1 MPGITR
7 RSALRSA
14 IAVALA
20 PTLGSV
26 TLPRLAATASAAVAW
41 TAKWIWAP
49 SSSANQ
55 WVAFRRSF
63 TLASAPSKA
72 VTRIAADSK
81 YWLWVN
87 GTLVV
92 FEGGLKR
99 GPNRTDT
106 YYDEIDLSPYLKSGD
121 NTLALLVWYFGKQGF
136 SHHSSGKGGLLLQS
150 DIEAGSTTT
159 RLVSD
164 TGWKHTV
171 HPGYSNDTSGTQ
183 VNFRLPESN
192 VHYDARAAAVMT
204 GWRSPGFDDSRWT
217 APADF
222 GAAGSA
228 PWNGLVERPIPQFR
242 HSGLRSYTNAAS
254 LPGTGQGS
262 TAISATLPS
271 NLQVTPFLKVDAPA
285 GAVIGVRTDHY
296 DDGAG
301 LTGIEPGTQYNMRA
315 TYVCSGGVQEFESLA
330 WMSGTAVRYTIPA
343 GVTILELKYRESGYD
358 TDFAG
363 SFSSSDAFLDTLWTK
378 AARTMYV
385 NMRDN
390 YMDCPT
396 RERAQWWGDVVNQLK
411 EGFYTFDTRS
421 HALGAKAIAQL
432 AAWQKPGG
440 ALYSPVPTT
449 IWTAELP
456 VQMLASVWS
465 FWTYYLY
472 TGNADAVTVA
482 YPAVK
487 KYLNLWTL
495 DGDGLVDHR
504 AGDWDWEDWGS
515 NIDARVLD
523 NCWYYLALDTAA
535 KLAGLS
541 GNAGDVAGWTSR
553 RDSIRAN
560 FDRVLWN
567 SSRGEYRSPGYT
579 HDTDDRANGLAV
591 VAGLAPAS
599 RYRAVTEV
607 LRTHLNASP
616 YMEFYVLEALYL
628 MGAAT
633 VAEERM
639 RNRFA
644 AQVADPDCHTLW
656 ELWDKAA
663 GTDNHAWNGGPLYA
677 LSAYAAGV
685 RPTEPGWET
694 YEVIPQ
700 TGTLT
705 KISTVTSTVEGDIR
719 FGITRDGTR
728 VTVTLTSPG
737 GTTARVGV
745 PTYGGASPVVE
756 AGGTT
761 VFTAGS
767 ATGNV
772 DGLRYDGKDS
782 AYVYFLLQPGTWTLT
797 ATGVGRL
804 DDLALGRP
812 VTSNNSLENGEWG
825 RNRLTDGRLTGVSG
839 ARGYTSAEFT
849 SPEVSANPVW
859 VEIDLGADTD
869 LDAVR
874 LFPRTDTPAA
884 GGGTAGFPVD
894 FTVQTRPDGSSA
906 YTTVR
911 TVTGQSDPDGRV
923 QTYGFRTVTAR
934 HVRLQATRLGAP
946 ATDETTKY
954 RLQLAE
960 LTVPTAA
967 TTVTANCALEN
978 GDWGRTR
985 VLDGA
990 PTSVAGA
997 KGFTSIDFPAADVG
1011 ANPVWV
1017 EVDLG
1022 ADRPIG
1028 TVTLHP
1034 RTDAGAAGG
1043 GTAGFPVD
1051 FTFQTRADGATTYTT
1066 ARTVTGEPNPN
1077 GAAQSYTLGSA
1088 NGRHLRLRVT
1098 RLGRPASDETTK
1110 YRLQLAEIRIGR

>member
-1 MPGITR
+1 MQQISR

-26 TLPRLAATASAAVAW
+26 LVPGLAHTTSAAVSW
-41 TAKWIWAP
+41 NAKWIWAAT
-49 SSSANQ
+49 STTNQ
-55 WVAFRRSF
+55 WVAFRKSF
-63 TLASAPSKA
+63 TLGSAPSKA
-72 VTRIAADSK
+72 VTQIAVDSK

-106 YYDEIDLSPYLKSGD
+106 YYDEIDLAPYLTSGR
-121 NTLALLVWYFGKQGF
+121 NTVALLVWHFGKQGF
-136 SHHSSGKGGLLLQS
+136 SHNSSGRGGLLFQS
-150 DIEAGSTTT
+150 DVTTGSTTT
-159 RLVSD
+159 RIVSD

-171 HPGYSNDTSGTQ
+171 HPGYSNNTSGTQ
-183 VNFRLPESN
+183 ANFRLPESN
-192 VHYDARAAAVMT
+192 IYYDARNATVMA
-204 GWRSPGFDDSRWT
+204 GWRSPGFDDSAWS
-217 APADF
+217 APNDY
-222 GAAGSA
+222 GAAGTT
-228 PWNGLVERPIPQFR
+228 PWNNLVERPVPPFR
-242 HSGLRSYTNAAS
+242 YSGLKSYTNASS
-254 LPGTGQGS
+254 LPSTGQGS
-262 TAISATLPS
+262 TAIAATLPS
-271 NLQVTPFLKVDAPA
+271 NLQVTPFLKVDGPA
-285 GAVIGVRTDHY
+285 GAVIGIQTDHH
-296 DDGAG
+296 DDGAN
-301 LTGIEPGTQYNMRA
+301 LTGIEPGTGYNVRS
-315 TYVCSGGVQEFESLA
+315 TYICSGGVQEFESLG
-330 WMSGTAVRYTIPA
+330 WMSGTAVRYTIPT

-363 SFSSSDAFLDTLWTK
+363 SFSSSDAFMDTLWTK

-421 HALGAKAIAQL
+421 HALGAKAISQL
-432 AAWQKPGG
+432 AAWQKSGG
-440 ALYSPVPTT
+440 ALYSPVPSV
-449 IWTAELP
+449 IWTSELP

-472 TGNADAVTVA
+472 TGSASAVTGA

-487 KYLNLWTL
+487 TYLNLWGL
-495 DGDGLVDHR
+495 DSDGLVNHR

-535 KLAGLS
+535 KLADLS
-541 GNAGDVAGWTSR
+541 GNSGDAAGWKAR
-553 RDSIRAN
+553 RDSIKAN
-560 FDRVLWN
+560 FDRVLWDP
-567 SSRGEYRSPGYT
+567 SRNEYRSPGYT
-579 HDTDDRANGLAV
+579 RDTDDRANALAV

-644 AQVADPDCHTLW
+644 AQVADPACYTLW

-685 RPTEPGWET
+685 RPTKPGWET

-705 KISTVTSTVEGDIR
+705 KISTVTPTVKGDIR
-719 FGITRDGTR
+719 FGVVRDGTQ
-728 VTVTLTSPG
+728 VTLTLTSPS

-745 PTYGGASPVVE
+745 PTYGGSE
-756 AGGTT
+756 AVIKAGTT
-761 VFTAGS
+761 TVYSGGAPTGS
-767 ATGNV
+767 V
-772 DGLRYDGKDS
+772 SGLSYASKDAS
-782 AYVYFLLQPGTWTLT
+782 YVYFTLQPGSWTFT
-797 ATGVGRL
+797 VTGAGRL
-804 DDLALGRP
+804 DTLALGRA
-812 VTSNNSLENGEWG
+812 VSSNNSLENSNWG
-825 RNRLTDGRLTGVSG
+825 RNRLTDGVLTSVTG
-839 ARGYTSAEFT
+839 AKGYTSNDFSSAD
-849 SPEVSANPVW
+849 VSANPVW

-874 LFPRTDTPAA
+874 LFPRTDTLAA

-894 FTVQTRPDGSSA
+894 FTLQARADGATSYA
-906 YTTVR
+906 TVR
-911 TVTGQSDPDGRV
+911 TVTSQPNPGGVV
-923 QTYGFRTVTAR
+923 QTYGFKTTTAR
-934 HVRLQATRLGAP
+934 YVRLQATRLGTP
-946 ATDETTKY
+946 ASDEPTKY

-967 TTVTANCALEN
+967 TTVTSNSTLEN
-978 GDWGRTR
+978 SDWGKTR
-985 VLDGA
+985 VLDGTT
-990 PTSVAGA
+990 TSVTGA
-997 KGFTSIDFPAADVG
+997 KGFTSIDFPSADVS
-1011 ANPVWV
+1011 ATPVWI
-1017 EVDLG
+1017 EIDLG
-1022 ADRPIG
+1022 ADRAIG
-1028 TVTLHP
+1028 SVTLHP
-1034 RTDAGAAGG
+1034 RTDLGASGG

-1051 FTFQTRADGATTYTT
+1051 FTLQTRADGATAYTT
-1066 ARTVTGEPNPN
+1066 VRAITAEPNPN
-1077 GAAQSYTLGSA
+1077 GAAQTYPLTSA
-1088 NGRHLRLRVT
+1088 TGRYLRLRAT
-1098 RLGRPASDETTK
+1098 KLGKPASDETTK
-1110 YRLQLAEIRIGR
+1110 YRLQLAEMRVV

>member
-1 MPGITR
+1 MQHMSR
-7 RSALRSA
+7 RSLVGSA

-20 PTLGSV
+20 PTLGS
-26 TLPRLAATASAAVAW
+26 TILPRLASTASAAVSW
-41 TAKWIWAP
+41 TAKWIWSP
-49 SSSANQ
+49 SSTANQ
-55 WVAFRRSF
+55 WVAFRRAF
-63 TLASAPSKA
+63 TLDAAPSKA

-81 YWLWVN
+81 YWLWIN

-106 YYDEIDLSPYLKSGD
+106 YYDEIDLAPYLKSGS
-121 NTLALLVWYFGKQGF
+121 NTVALLVWYFGKQGF
-136 SHHSSGKGGLLLQS
+136 SHNSSGKGGLLLQS
-150 DIEAGSTTT
+150 DIETGSTTT

-164 TGWKHTV
+164 TSWKHTV
-171 HPGYSNDTSGTQ
+171 HPGYSNNTSGTQ

-192 VHYDARAAAVMT
+192 VYYDARGAAVMS
-204 GWRSPGFDDSRWT
+204 GWRSPGFDDSAWT
-217 APADF
+217 APTDF

-228 PWNGLVERPIPQFR
+228 PWNALVERPIPQFR
-242 HSGLRSYTNAAS
+242 HSDLKAYANAAS

-285 GAVIGVRTDHY
+285 GAVIGIQTDHY
-296 DDGAG
+296 DDGVG
-301 LTGIEPGTQYNMRA
+301 LVGIEPGTQYNMRA
-315 TYVCSGGVQEFESLA
+315 TYVCAGGVQEFESLA

-363 SFSSSDAFLDTLWTK
+363 SFSSSDPFLDTLWTK

-411 EGFYTFDTRS
+411 EGFYTFDPRS
-421 HALGAKAIAQL
+421 HALGKKAIAQL
-432 AAWQKPGG
+432 AAWQKSSG
-440 ALYSPVPTT
+440 ALYSPVPSA

-456 VQMLASVWS
+456 TQMLASVWS

-472 TGNADAVTVA
+472 TGDAAAVTVA

-487 KYLNLWTL
+487 KYLDLWSL
-495 DGDGLVDHR
+495 DSDGLVNHR

-535 KLAGLS
+535 KLADLS
-541 GNAGDVAGWTSR
+541 GNSGDVAGWKSR
-553 RDSIRAN
+553 RDSIKAN

-567 SSRGEYRSPGYT
+567 SSRGEYRSPDYT
-579 HDTDDRANGLAV
+579 RDTDDRAHGLAV

-599 RYRAVTEV
+599 RYRAITEV

-644 AQVADPDCHTLW
+644 AQVADPACHTLW
-656 ELWDKAA
+656 EVWVKSE

-685 RPTEPGWET
+685 RPTKPGWET
-694 YEVIPQ
+694 YEVVPQ
-700 TGTLT
+700 TGSLSR
-705 KISTVTSTVEGDIR
+705 INTVTSTVEGDIR
-719 FGITRDGTR
+719 FGITRDGTK
-728 VTVTLTSPG
+728 VTLTLTSPG

-745 PTYGGASPVVE
+745 PTYGGASPVVK
-756 AGGTT
+756 ANDTT
-761 VFTAGS
+761 VFTGGSSTGSVAGLS
-767 ATGNV
+767 
-772 DGLRYDGKDS
+772 YDGKDS
-782 AYVYFLLQPGTWTLT
+782 GYVYFVVQPGTWTFT

-804 DDLALGRP
+804 DNLALGRP
-812 VTSNNSLENGEWG
+812 VTSNNSLENGNWG
-825 RNRLTDGRLTGVSG
+825 RDRLTDGTLTSVNG
-839 ARGYTSAEFT
+839 AKGYTSNDFA
-849 SPEVSANPVW
+849 SADVGAAPVW

-894 FTVQTRPDGSSA
+894 FTIQTRLDGSSV

-911 TVTGQSDPDGRV
+911 TVTGQANPGGRV
-923 QTYGFRTVTAR
+923 QTYGFRTTTAR
-934 HVRLQATRLGAP
+934 HVRLQVTRLGAP
-946 ATDETTKY
+946 ASDETAKY

-960 LTVPTAA
+960 VTVPTAA
-967 TTVTANCALEN
+967 TTVTGNYTLEN
-978 GDWGRTR
+978 GDWGKTR
-985 VLDGA
+985 VLDGTT
-990 PTSVAGA
+990 TSVAGA
-997 KGFTSIDFPAADVG
+997 KGFTSIDFPSADVSG
-1011 ANPVWV
+1011 TPVWI

-1028 TVTLHP
+1028 SVTLHP
-1034 RTDAGAAGG
+1034 RTDTGGSGG

-1051 FTFQTRADGATTYTT
+1051 FTFQTRTDGGTTYTT
-1066 ARTVTGEPNPN
+1066 ARTLTGEPNPN
-1077 GAAQSYTLGSA
+1077 GAAQTYTLTSA
-1088 NGRHLRLRVT
+1088 NGRYLRLRAT
-1098 RLGRPASDETTK
+1098 RLGRAASDETGK
-1110 YRLQLAEIRIGR
+1110 FRLQLAEIRVN

>member
-1 MPGITR
+1 MQCIPR
-7 RSALRSA
+7 RSVLRSA

-20 PTLGSV
+20 PTLGSAL
-26 TLPRLAATASAAVAW
+26 LPGLAPGASAAVSW

-49 SSSANQ
+49 SSTTNQ

-63 TLASAPSKA
+63 TLGAAPSKA
-72 VTRIAADSK
+72 VTQIAADSK

-106 YYDEIDLSPYLKSGD
+106 YYDEIDLAPYLKSGS
-121 NTLALLVWYFGKQGF
+121 NTVALLVWYFGKQGF
-136 SHHSSGKGGLLLQS
+136 SHNSSGRGGLLFQS
-150 DIEAGSTTT
+150 DIQAGSTTT

-164 TGWKHTV
+164 TSWKHTV
-171 HPGYSNDTSGTQ
+171 HPGYSNNTSGTQ

-192 VHYDARAAAVMT
+192 IFYDARAAAVVS
-204 GWRSPGFDDSRWT
+204 GWRSPGFDDSGWT
-217 APADF
+217 APTEY
-222 GAAGSA
+222 GAAGAA
-228 PWNGLVERPIPQFR
+228 PWNTLVERPIPLFR
-242 HSGLRSYTNAAS
+242 YSGLKSYTNAAS
-254 LPGTGQGS
+254 LPSTGQGS

-271 NLQVTPFLKVDAPA
+271 NIQVTPFLKVDAPA
-285 GAVIGVRTDHY
+285 GAVIGIQTDHY

-301 LTGIEPGTQYNMRA
+301 LVGIEPGTQYNMRA
-315 TYVCSGGVQEFESLA
+315 TYVCAGGVQEFEPLA

-363 SFSSSDAFLDTLWTK
+363 SFRSSDPFLDTLWGK

-421 HALGAKAIAQL
+421 HALGEKAIAQL
-432 AAWQKPGG
+432 AAWQKDSG

-487 KYLNLWTL
+487 RYLNLWSL
-495 DGDGLVDHR
+495 DGDGLVNHR

-515 NIDARVLD
+515 DIDARVLD

-535 KLAGLS
+535 KLADLS
-541 GNAGDVAGWTSR
+541 GNSGDVAGWQSR
-553 RDSIRAN
+553 RDSIKAN

-567 SSRGEYRSPGYT
+567 TSRNEYRSPGYT
-579 HDTDDRANGLAV
+579 RDSDDRANALAV

-599 RYRAVTEV
+599 RHRAITEV
-607 LRTHLNASP
+607 LRNHLNASP

-644 AQVADPDCHTLW
+644 AQVTDPDCYTLW
-656 ELWDKAA
+656 ELWTKAD

-685 RPTEPGWET
+685 RPTEPGWT
-694 YEVIPQ
+694 AYEVVPQ

-705 KISTVTSTVEGDIR
+705 RIDTVTPTARGDIR
-719 FGITRDGTR
+719 FGITRDGDQATL
-728 VTVTLTSPG
+728 TLTSPS

-745 PTYGGASPVVE
+745 PTYRGSSPVIK
-756 AGGTT
+756 ANGTT
-761 VFTAGS
+761 VYSGGA
-767 ATGNV
+767 ATGSV
-772 DGLRYDGKDS
+772 SGLTYASKDS
-782 AYVYFLLQPGTWTLT
+782 SYVYFTVRPGSWTFT
-797 ATGVGRL
+797 VSGAGRL
-804 DDLALGRP
+804 DNLALGRP
-812 VTSNNSLENGEWG
+812 VSGDNSLENADWG
-825 RNRLTDGRLTGVSG
+825 RNRLTDGKLTSVAG
-839 ARGYTSAEFT
+839 AKGYTSNEF
-849 SPEVSANPVW
+849 SSADVSATPVW

-874 LFPRTDTPAA
+874 LFPRTDTAAA

-894 FTVQTRPDGSSA
+894 FSVQVRADGGTS

-911 TVTGQSDPDGRV
+911 TVTGQPDPDGRV
-923 QTYGFRTVTAR
+923 QTYGFRTTTAR
-934 HVRLQATRLGAP
+934 YVRLRVTRLGSPASDEAAKYRLQLAEITVPTASTTVTSNCTLENGDWGKTRVLDGNLTSVAGARGFTSIDFPAADVRDTPVWIEVDLGADRAIGSVTLQPRTDTGGAGGGTAGLPVDFTLQTRADGGTSYTTVRTVTGQPNPGGTAQTYALTSATGRYLRLKATRLGAP
-946 ATDETTKY
+946 ATDET
-954 RLQLAE
+954 A
-960 LTVPTAA
+960 
-967 TTVTANCALEN
+967 
-978 GDWGRTR
+978 
-985 VLDGA
+985 
-990 PTSVAGA
+990 
-997 KGFTSIDFPAADVG
+997 
-1011 ANPVWV
+1011 
-1017 EVDLG
+1017 
-1022 ADRPIG
+1022 
-1028 TVTLHP
+1028 
-1034 RTDAGAAGG
+1034 
-1043 GTAGFPVD
+1043 
-1051 FTFQTRADGATTYTT
+1051 
-1066 ARTVTGEPNPN
+1066 
-1077 GAAQSYTLGSA
+1077 
-1088 NGRHLRLRVT
+1088 
-1098 RLGRPASDETTK
+1098 K
-1110 YRLQLAEIRIGR
+1110 YRLQLAEIRVA

>member
-1 MPGITR
+1 MQRIPR
-7 RSALRSA
+7 RPVLRSA

-26 TLPRLAATASAAVAW
+26 LMPRLAPSASAAVSW
-41 TAKWIWAP
+41 TARWIWAP
-49 SSSANQ
+49 SSSTNQ
-55 WVAFRRSF
+55 WVAFRRTF
-63 TLASAPSKA
+63 TLDSAPSKA
-72 VTRIAADSK
+72 VTQIAADSK
-81 YWLWVN
+81 YWLWIN
-87 GTLVV
+87 GTMVI

-106 YYDEIDLSPYLKSGD
+106 YYDEIDLAPYLKSGS
-121 NTLALLVWYFGKQGF
+121 NTVALLVWYFGKQGF
-136 SHHSSGKGGLLLQS
+136 SHNSSGKGGLLFQS
-150 DIEAGSTTT
+150 DIQTGSTTT

-164 TGWKHTV
+164 TRWKHTV
-171 HPGYSNDTSGTQ
+171 HPGYSNNTSGTQ

-192 VHYDARAAAVMT
+192 IFYDARAAAVVS
-204 GWRSPGFDDSRWT
+204 GWRSPGFNDSGWT
-217 APADF
+217 APTDY
-222 GAAGSA
+222 GAAGAA
-228 PWNGLVERPIPQFR
+228 PWNALVERPIPLFR
-242 HSGLRSYTNAAS
+242 YSGLKSYTNAAS
-254 LPGTGQGS
+254 LPSTGQGA

-271 NLQVTPFLKVDAPA
+271 NIQVTPFLKVDAPA
-285 GAVIGVRTDHY
+285 GAVIGIQTDHY

-301 LTGIEPGTQYNMRA
+301 LVGIEPGTQYNMRA
-315 TYVCSGGVQEFESLA
+315 TYVCAGGVQEFEPLA

-421 HALGAKAIAQL
+421 HALGKKAIAQL
-432 AAWQKPGG
+432 AAWQKDSG

-472 TGNADAVTVA
+472 TGNAEAVTGA

-487 KYLNLWTL
+487 RYLNLWSL
-495 DGDGLVDHR
+495 DADGLVNHR
-504 AGDWDWEDWGS
+504 RGDWDWEDWGS

-535 KLAGLS
+535 KLADLS
-541 GNAGDVAGWTSR
+541 GNSADVAGWETR
-553 RDSIRAN
+553 RDSIRSN

-567 SSRGEYRSPGYT
+567 ASRNEYRSPGYNG
-579 HDTDDRANGLAV
+579 DTDDRGNGLAV
-591 VAGLAPAS
+591 VAGLAPAA
-599 RYRAVTEV
+599 RHRAITEV

-628 MGAAT
+628 MGAAG

-644 AQVADPDCHTLW
+644 AQVADPACHTLW
-656 ELWDKAA
+656 EVWEKAA

-685 RPTEPGWET
+685 RPTEPGWT
-694 YEVIPQ
+694 SYEIVPQ

-705 KISTVTSTVEGDIR
+705 KINTVVPTVKGNIQ
-719 FGITRDGTR
+719 FGIVRDGDK
-728 VTVTLTSPG
+728 VTLTLTSPSG
-737 GTTARVGV
+737 ASARVGV
-745 PTYGGASPVVE
+745 PTYGAAQPVIK
-756 AGGTT
+756 ANGTT
-761 VFTAGS
+761 VY
-767 ATGNV
+767 TGGAPTGGV
-772 DGLRYDGKDS
+772 SGLTYADKDAS
-782 AYVYFLLQPGTWTLT
+782 SVYFTVQPGTWTLG
-797 ATGVGRL
+797 ATGTGRL
-804 DDLALGRP
+804 DNRALGRP
-812 VTSNNSLENGEWG
+812 VTSNNSLENSDWG
-825 RNRLTDGRLTGVSG
+825 RNRLTDGRLSSVAG
-839 ARGYTSAEFT
+839 AKGYTSNEF
-849 SPEVSANPVW
+849 SSAEVSANPVW
-859 VEIDLGADTD
+859 VEVDLGADTD
-869 LDAVR
+869 LDAIR

-894 FTVQTRPDGSSA
+894 FTLQTRADGA
-906 YTTVR
+906 GTYTTVR
-911 TVTGQSDPDGRV
+911 TVTSQPNPGGMV
-923 QTYGFRTVTAR
+923 QTYGFRTTTAR
-934 HVRLQATRLGAP
+934 YIRLQATRLGSP
-946 ATDETTKY
+946 ASDEATKY

-967 TTVTANCALEN
+967 TTVTGNYTLEN
-978 GDWGRTR
+978 ADWGKTR
-985 VLDGA
+985 LLDGTT
-990 PTSVAGA
+990 TSVTGA
-997 KGFTSIDFPAADVG
+997 KGFTSIDFSSADVS
-1011 ANPVWV
+1011 ATPVWI
-1017 EVDLG
+1017 EIDLG
-1022 ADRPIG
+1022 ADRTIG
-1028 TVTLHP
+1028 SVTLFP
-1034 RTDAGAAGG
+1034 RTDTAAAGG

-1051 FTFQTRADGATTYTT
+1051 FTIQTRTESGSNYTT
-1066 ARTVTGEPNPN
+1066 ARTVTGQSNPD
-1077 GAAQSYTLGSA
+1077 GAAQTYTLTLVT
-1088 NGRHLRLRVT
+1088 GRYLRLQAT
-1098 RLGRPASDETTK
+1098 RLGAPASDEATK
-1110 YRLQLAEIRIGR
+1110 YRLQLAEIRVV

>member
-1 MPGITR
+1 MPPVTR
-7 RSALRSA
+7 RSILSSA

-20 PTLGSV
+20 PTLGSLA
-26 TLPRLAATASAAVAW
+26 LPGLASTASAAVSW

-72 VTRIAADSK
+72 VTQIAADSK

-106 YYDEIDLSPYLKSGD
+106 YYDEIDMAPYLTSGS
-121 NTLALLVWYFGKQGF
+121 NTVALLVWYFGKQGF
-136 SHHSSGKGGLLLQS
+136 SHNSSGKGGLLFQS
-150 DIEAGSTTT
+150 DMEVGSTTT

-164 TGWKHTV
+164 TSWKHTV
-171 HPGYSNDTSGTQ
+171 HPGYSNNTSGTQ

-192 VHYDARAAAVMT
+192 VHYDARAAAVVS
-204 GWRSPGFDDSRWT
+204 GWRSPGFDDSGWS
-217 APADF
+217 APTDF
-222 GAAGSA
+222 GAVGSA
-228 PWNGLVERPIPQFR
+228 PWNALVERPIPQFR
-242 HSGLRSYTNAAS
+242 YSGLKSYTNASS
-254 LPGTGQGS
+254 LPSTGQGS
-262 TAISATLPS
+262 TAISAKLPS

-285 GAVIGVRTDHY
+285 GAVIGVQTDHY
-296 DDGAG
+296 DDGAN
-301 LTGIEPGTQYNMRA
+301 LTGIEPGTGFNMRA
-315 TYVCSGGVQEFESLA
+315 TYVCAGGVQEFESLA

-343 GVTILELKYRESGYD
+343 TVTILELKYRESGYD

-411 EGFYTFDTRS
+411 EGFYTFDTKS
-421 HALGAKAIAQL
+421 HALGEKAIAQL
-432 AAWQKPGG
+432 AAWQKSSG
-440 ALYSPVPTT
+440 ALYSPVPST

-456 VQMLASVWS
+456 TQMLASVWS

-487 KYLNLWTL
+487 KYLNLWSL
-495 DGDGLVDHR
+495 DSDGLVNHR

-535 KLAGLS
+535 KLADLS
-541 GNAGDVAGWTSR
+541 GNSGDVAGWKAQ
-553 RDSIRAN
+553 RDSVKAN

-567 SSRGEYRSPGYT
+567 SSKNEYRSPGYNG
-579 HDTDDRANGLAV
+579 DTDDRGNALAV

-599 RYRAVTEV
+599 RHRAVTEV

-644 AQVADPDCHTLW
+644 AQVADPACHTLW
-656 ELWDKAA
+656 EVWDKNA

-685 RPTEPGWET
+685 RPTKAGWET

-705 KISTVTSTVEGDIR
+705 KINTVTPTIEGDIR
-719 FGITRDGTR
+719 FGIVRDGTK
-728 VTVTLTSPG
+728 VTLTLTSPS

-745 PTYGGASPVVE
+745 PTYGGSQPVIK
-756 AGGTT
+756 ANDTT
-761 VFTAGS
+761 VFTGGS
-767 ATGNV
+767 STGGV
-772 DGLRYDGKDS
+772 SGLSYDGKDS
-782 AYVYFLLQPGTWTLT
+782 SYVYFKVQPGTWTFT
-797 ATGVGRL
+797 ATGTGRL
-804 DDLALGRP
+804 DNLALGRT
-812 VTSNNSLENGEWG
+812 VTSNNSLENSNWG
-825 RNRLTDGRLTGVSG
+825 RNRLTDGILTSVSG
-839 ARGYTSAEFT
+839 ARGYTSNEF
-849 SPEVSANPVW
+849 SSADVGANPVW

-894 FTVQTRPDGSSA
+894 FTIQTRPDGSST

-911 TVTGQSDPDGRV
+911 TLTGQSNPTGLV
-923 QTYGFRTVTAR
+923 QTYGFRTTTAR
-934 HVRLQATRLGAP
+934 YVRLQATKLGTP
-946 ATDETTKY
+946 ASDESTKY

-960 LTVPTAA
+960 LAVPTAA
-967 TTVTANCALEN
+967 TTVTGNYTLEN
-978 GDWGRTR
+978 GDWGKTR
-985 VLDGA
+985 VLDGTT
-990 PTSVAGA
+990 TSVTGA
-997 KGFTSIDFPAADVG
+997 KGFTSIDFPSADVSDT
-1011 ANPVWV
+1011 PVWI

-1022 ADRPIG
+1022 ADRAIG
-1028 TVTLHP
+1028 SVTLHP
-1034 RTDAGAAGG
+1034 RTDTGGAGG
-1043 GTAGFPVD
+1043 GSAGFPAD
-1051 FTFQTRADGATTYTT
+1051 FTIQTRTDGSSTYTT
-1066 ARTVTGEPNPN
+1066 ARTVTGEPNPS
-1077 GAAQSYTLGSA
+1077 GAAQTYTLTSTT
-1088 NGRHLRLRVT
+1088 GRYLRLT
-1098 RLGRPASDETTK
+1098 ATKLGRPASDESTK
-1110 YRLQLAEIRIGR
+1110 YRLQLAEIRIG

>member
-1 MPGITR
+1 
-7 RSALRSA
+7 
-14 IAVALA
+14 
-20 PTLGSV
+20 
-26 TLPRLAATASAAVAW
+26 
-41 TAKWIWAP
+41 
-49 SSSANQ
+49 
-55 WVAFRRSF
+55 
-63 TLASAPSKA
+63 
-72 VTRIAADSK
+72 
-81 YWLWVN
+81 VN

-106 YYDEIDLSPYLKSGD
+106 YYDEIDLAPYLTSGS
-121 NTLALLVWYFGKQGF
+121 NTVALLVWYFGKQGF
-136 SHHSSGKGGLLLQS
+136 SHNSSGKGGLLFQS
-150 DIEAGSTTT
+150 DIEVGSTTT

-164 TGWKHTV
+164 TSWKHTV
-171 HPGYSNDTSGTQ
+171 HPGYSNNTSGTQ

-192 VHYDARAAAVMT
+192 VYYDARNATAMA
-204 GWRSPGFDDSRWT
+204 GWQSSGFNDSSWS
-217 APADF
+217 APTDF
-222 GAAGSA
+222 GAVGAA
-228 PWNGLVERPIPQFR
+228 PWNALIERPIPQFR
-242 HSGLRSYTNAAS
+242 YSGLKSYANAAS
-254 LPGTGQGS
+254 LPSTGQGS
-262 TAISATLPS
+262 TAIWATLPS

-285 GAVIGVRTDHY
+285 GAVIGVQTDHY

-301 LTGIEPGTQYNMRA
+301 LVGIEPGTQYNMRA
-315 TYVCSGGVQEFESLA
+315 TYTCGGGVQEFEALG

-343 GVTILELKYRESGYD
+343 NVTILELKYRESGYD

-411 EGFYTFDTRS
+411 EGFYTFDTKS
-421 HALGAKAIAQL
+421 HALGEKAIAQL
-432 AAWQKPGG
+432 AAWQKPSG
-440 ALYSPVPTT
+440 ALYSPVPST

-472 TGNADAVTVA
+472 TGNAGAVTVA

-487 KYLNLWTL
+487 KYLDLWSL
-495 DGDGLVDHR
+495 DSDGLVNHR
-504 AGDWDWEDWGS
+504 AGDWDWEDWGT

-535 KLAGLS
+535 KLADLS
-541 GNAGDVAGWTSR
+541 GNSGDVAGWKSR
-553 RDSIRAN
+553 RDGIKAN

-579 HDTDDRANGLAV
+579 RDTDDRANGLAV

-599 RYRAVTEV
+599 RHRAVTEV

-644 AQVADPDCHTLW
+644 AQVADPACHTLW
-656 ELWDKAA
+656 ELWDKAS

-685 RPTEPGWET
+685 RPTKPGWET
-694 YEVIPQ
+694 YDVVPQ
-700 TGTLT
+700 IGTLT
-705 KISTVTSTVEGDIR
+705 KINTVVSTVEGDIR
-719 FGITRDGTR
+719 FGIERDGTK
-728 VTVTLTSPG
+728 VTLTLTSPN

-745 PTYGGASPVVE
+745 PTYGGSQPVIK
-756 AGGTT
+756 GNGTT
-761 VFTAGS
+761 VFSGGS
-767 ATGNV
+767 ATGSV
-772 DGLRYDGKDS
+772 SGLAYESKDS
-782 AYVYFLLQPGTWTLT
+782 SYVYFTLQAGTWTFT
-797 ATGVGRL
+797 VTGAGRL
-804 DDLALGRP
+804 DNLALSRP
-812 VTSNNSLENGEWG
+812 VTSNNSLENSHWG
-825 RNRLTDGRLTGVSG
+825 KNRLTDGTLTSVSG
-839 ARGYTSAEFT
+839 AKGYTSNEFT
-849 SPEVSANPVW
+849 SADVSANPVW
-859 VEIDLGADTD
+859 GEIDLGADTD

-894 FTVQTRPDGSSA
+894 FTIQTRPDGSSTYA
-906 YTTVR
+906 TVR
-911 TVTGQSDPDGRV
+911 TVTGQPNPGGLV
-923 QTYGFRTVTAR
+923 QTYGFRATTAR
-934 HVRLQATRLGAP
+934 YVRVHTTRLGTP
-946 ATDETTKY
+946 ASDETSKY

-967 TTVTANCALEN
+967 TTVTSNYTLEN
-978 GDWGRTR
+978 SDWGKTR
-985 VLDGA
+985 VLDGTL
-990 PTSVAGA
+990 TSATGA
-997 KGFTSIDFPAADVG
+997 KGFTSIGFPSADVSDT
-1011 ANPVWV
+1011 PVWI

-1022 ADRPIG
+1022 ADRAIG
-1028 TVTLHP
+1028 SVTLHP
-1034 RTDAGAAGG
+1034 RTDIAATGG

-1051 FTFQTRADGATTYTT
+1051 FTIQTRADGATSYTT
-1066 ARTVTGEPNPN
+1066 ARTVSGQSNPN
-1077 GAAQSYTLGSA
+1077 GAAETYTLTSA
-1088 NGRHLRLRVT
+1088 TGRYLRLKAT
-1098 RLGRPASDETTK
+1098 RLGKPASDETSQ
-1110 YRLQLAEIRIGR
+1110 YRLQLAELRIT

>member
-1 MPGITR
+1 MQHVSR

-20 PTLGSV
+20 PTLGSLA
-26 TLPRLAATASAAVAW
+26 LPGLAPTASAAVSWA
-41 TAKWIWAP
+41 AKWIWAP
-49 SSSANQ
+49 SSTTNQ

-63 TLASAPSKA
+63 TLASTPTKA

-106 YYDEIDLSPYLKSGD
+106 YYDEIDLAPYLTSGS
-121 NTLALLVWYFGKQGF
+121 NTVALLVWYFGKQGF
-136 SHHSSGKGGLLLQS
+136 SHNSSGKGGLLFQS
-150 DIEAGSTTT
+150 DILTGSTTS

-164 TGWKHTV
+164 TSWKHTV
-171 HPGYSNDTSGTQ
+171 HPGYSHNTSGTQ
-183 VNFRLPESN
+183 ANFRLPESN
-192 VHYDARAAAVMT
+192 VHYDARSATVMS
-204 GWRSPGFDDSRWT
+204 GWRSPGFNDSGWT
-217 APADF
+217 APTDF
-222 GAAGSA
+222 GAAGVA
-228 PWNGLVERPIPQFR
+228 PWNNLVERPVPLFR
-242 HSGLRSYTNAAS
+242 YSGLKSYTNAAS
-254 LPGTGQGS
+254 LPSTGQGS

-285 GAVIGVRTDHY
+285 GAVIGIQTDHH
-296 DDGAG
+296 DDGAN
-301 LTGIEPGTQYNMRA
+301 LTGIEPGTGYNVRA
-315 TYVCSGGVQEFESLA
+315 TYVCTGGVQEFESLG
-330 WMSGTAVRYTIPA
+330 WMSGTAVRYTIPT

-363 SFSSSDAFLDTLWTK
+363 SFSSSDAFMDTLWGK

-421 HALGAKAIAQL
+421 QALGKKAISQL
-432 AAWQKPGG
+432 ASWQKDSG
-440 ALYSPVPTT
+440 ALYSPIPSV

-456 VQMLASVWS
+456 TQMLASVWS

-472 TGNADAVTVA
+472 TGNASAVTGA

-487 KYLNLWTL
+487 KYLNLWSL
-495 DGDGLVDHR
+495 DGDGLVRHR

-535 KLAGLS
+535 KLADLS
-541 GNAGDVAGWTSR
+541 GNSGDVAGWKAQ
-553 RDSIRAN
+553 RDSIKAN

-567 SSRGEYRSPGYT
+567 ASQNEYRSPGYT
-579 HDTDDRANGLAV
+579 RDTDDRANGLAV

-599 RYRAVTEV
+599 RYRGITEV

-644 AQVADPDCHTLW
+644 AQVADPACHTLW
-656 ELWDKAA
+656 ELWTKAD

-685 RPTEPGWET
+685 RPTQPGWTT

-705 KISTVTSTVEGDIR
+705 KINTVVPTVKGDIR
-719 FGITRDGTR
+719 FGIVRDGTQ
-728 VTVTLTSPG
+728 VTVTLTSPS

-745 PTYGGASPVVE
+745 PTYGGSQPVIR
-756 AGGTT
+756 ANGTT
-761 VFTAGS
+761 VFTGGS
-767 ATGNV
+767 STGSV
-772 DGLRYDGKDS
+772 GGLAYESRDS
-782 AYVYFLLQPGTWTLT
+782 SYVYFTVQPGSWTFT

-804 DDLALGRP
+804 DNLALGRP
-812 VTSNNSLENGEWG
+812 VTSNNSLENSNWG
-825 RNRLTDGRLTGVSG
+825 KNRLTDGTLTGVTG
-839 ARGYTSAEFT
+839 ARGYTSNEFA
-849 SPEVSANPVW
+849 SADVSANPVW

-869 LDAVR
+869 IDAVR

-894 FTVQTRPDGSSA
+894 FTLKTRADGSST

-911 TVTGQSDPDGRV
+911 TVTAQPNPGGLV
-923 QTYGFRTVTAR
+923 QTYGFRTTTAR
-934 HVRLQATRLGAP
+934 YVRLEATKLGTP
-946 ATDETTKY
+946 ASDETSKY

-967 TTVTANCALEN
+967 TTVTSNYTVEN
-978 GDWGRTR
+978 GDWGKAR
-985 VLDGA
+985 VLDGT
-990 PTSVAGA
+990 TSSVTGA
-997 KGFTSIDFPAADVG
+997 KGFTSIDFSSADISG
-1011 ANPVWV
+1011 TPVWI

-1022 ADRPIG
+1022 ADRSIG
-1028 TVTLHP
+1028 SVTLDP
-1034 RTDAGAAGG
+1034 RTDTGGAGG

-1051 FTFQTRADGATTYTT
+1051 FTLQTRAEGAASYTT
-1066 ARTVTGEPNPN
+1066 VRTVTSQSNPG
-1077 GAAQSYTLGSA
+1077 GAAQTYTLTSA
-1088 NGRHLRLRVT
+1088 TGRYLRLRAT
-1098 RLGRPASDETTK
+1098 RLGRPASDESTR
-1110 YRLQLAEIRIGR
+1110 YRLQLAEIRIK

>member
-1 MPGITR
+1 MRQLSR
-7 RSALRSA
+7 RSVLRTA
-14 IAVALA
+14 TAVALA
-20 PTLGSV
+20 PVLSSLV
-26 TLPRLAATASAAVAW
+26 LPALAPTAAAADPW
-41 TAKWIWAP
+41 TARWIWAP
-49 SSSANQ
+49 STTTNQ

-63 TLASAPSKA
+63 DLAAKPGSA

-92 FEGGLKR
+92 FEGQLKR

-106 YYDEIDLSPYLKSGD
+106 YHDVIDLAPYLTGGA
-121 NTLALLVWYFGKQGF
+121 NTVALLVWHFGKQGF
-136 SHHSSGKGGLLLQS
+136 SHNSSGKGGLLFQS
-150 DIEAGSTTT
+150 DITTGSTTN
-159 RLVSD
+159 RIVSD

-171 HPGYSNDTSGTQ
+171 HAGYANNTSGTQ
-183 VNFRLPESN
+183 ANFRIPESN
-192 VHYDARAAAVMT
+192 IYYDARNATALA
-204 GWRSPGFDDSRWT
+204 GWQSPGFDDSGWT
-217 APADF
+217 APTDF
-222 GAAGSA
+222 GAAGAA
-228 PWNGLVERPIPQFR
+228 PWNDLVQRPVPLFR
-242 HSGLRSYTNAAS
+242 HSGLTSYTNAAS
-254 LPGTGQGS
+254 LPSTGQGS
-262 TAISATLPS
+262 TAISGTLPS
-271 NLQVTPFLKVDAPA
+271 NLQVTPYLKVDAPA
-285 GAVIGVRTDHY
+285 GAVIGIQTDHY
-296 DDGAG
+296 DDGAN
-301 LTGIEPGTQYNMRA
+301 LTGIEPGTAYNVRS
-315 TYVCSGGVQEFESLA
+315 TYVCTGGVQEFESLG

-343 GVTILELKYRESGYD
+343 GVAVLELKYRESGYD

-363 SFSSSDAFLDTLWTK
+363 SFSSSDAFFDTLWGK

-421 HALGAKAIAQL
+421 HALGAKAISQL
-432 AAWQKPGG
+432 TSWQKDSG
-440 ALYSPVPTT
+440 ALYSPVPST

-472 TGNADAVTVA
+472 TGNADAVTGA

-487 KYLNLWTL
+487 KYLNLWAL
-495 DGDGLVDHR
+495 DGDGLVKHR

-535 KLAGLS
+535 KLADLS
-541 GNAGDVAGWTSR
+541 GNSADTAGWNAQ
-553 RDSIRAN
+553 RDSVKAN

-567 SSRGEYRSPGYT
+567 SSRNEYRSPGYNG
-579 HDTDDRANGLAV
+579 DTDDRANALAV

-599 RYRAVTEV
+599 RHRAVVEV

-628 MGAAT
+628 TGAAG

-639 RNRFA
+639 RNRYA
-644 AQVADPDCHTLW
+644 AQVTDPASYTLW
-656 ELWDKAA
+656 ELWTKAE

-685 RPTEPGWET
+685 RPTRPGWT
-694 YEVIPQ
+694 SYDVVPQ

-705 KISTVTSTVEGDIR
+705 KINAVTPTVKGDIR
-719 FGITRDGTR
+719 VGITRDGT
-728 VTVTLTSPG
+728 TVTLNLTSPS
-737 GTTARVGV
+737 GTTARVGM
-745 PTYGGASPVVE
+745 PTYGGSQPVVR

-761 VFTAGS
+761 VFTGGS

-772 DGLRYDGKDS
+772 NGLTYAGKDS
-782 AYVYFLLQPGTWTLT
+782 SYVYFTLQPGTWAFTV
-797 ATGVGRL
+797 TGAGRL
-804 DDLALGRP
+804 DDLALGRT
-812 VTSNNSLENGEWG
+812 VTSNNSLENADWG

-839 ARGYTSAEFT
+839 ARGYTSNEFT
-849 SPEVSANPVW
+849 SADVSANPVW

-894 FTVQTRPDGSSA
+894 FTLQTRADGA
-906 YTTVR
+906 ATYTTVR
-911 TVTGQSDPDGRV
+911 TVTAQPDPGGLV
-923 QTYGFRTVTAR
+923 QTYGFRTTVAR
-934 HVRLQATRLGAP
+934 YVRLQATRLGAP
-946 ATDETTKY
+946 AADESAKY

-967 TTVTANCALEN
+967 TAVTSNCTLEN
-978 GDWGRTR
+978 GDWGKTR
-985 VLDGA
+985 VLDG
-990 PTSVAGA
+990 TTVGVAGA
-997 KGFTSIDFPAADVG
+997 KGFTSIDFTSADVS
-1011 ANPVWV
+1011 ATPVWI

-1022 ADRPIG
+1022 ADRAIG
-1028 TVTLHP
+1028 AVTLHP
-1034 RTDAGAAGG
+1034 RTDTGAVGG

-1051 FTFQTRADGATTYTT
+1051 FTLRIRAEGATSYTT
-1066 ARTVTGEPNPN
+1066 ARTVTGQANPN
-1077 GAAQSYTLGSA
+1077 GTAQTYTLTA
-1088 NGRHLRLRVT
+1088 ATGRYVRLQAT
-1098 RLGRPASDETTK
+1098 RLGAPASDESTLR
-1110 YRLQLAEIRIGR
+1110 RLQVAEISVK

>member
-1 MPGITR
+1 MQCIPR
-7 RSALRSA
+7 RSILRSA

-20 PTLGSV
+20 PTLGSA
-26 TLPRLAATASAAVAW
+26 LMPGLAPTASAAVSW

-49 SSSANQ
+49 SSATNQ

-72 VTRIAADSK
+72 VTQIAADSK
-81 YWLWVN
+81 YWLWIN

-106 YYDEIDLSPYLKSGD
+106 YYDEIDLAPYLKSGN
-121 NTLALLVWYFGKQGF
+121 NTVAMLVWYFGKQGF
-136 SHHSSGKGGLLLQS
+136 SHNGSGRGGLLFQS
-150 DIEAGSTTT
+150 DIETGSTTT

-164 TGWKHTV
+164 TTWKHTV
-171 HPGYSNDTSGTQ
+171 HPGYSHNTSGTQ

-192 VHYDARAAAVMT
+192 IFYDARAAAVVS
-204 GWRSPGFDDSRWT
+204 GWRSPGFNDSGWT
-217 APADF
+217 APTDF
-222 GAAGSA
+222 GAAGAA
-228 PWNGLVERPIPQFR
+228 PWNALVERPIPLFR
-242 HSGLRSYTNAAS
+242 YSGLKSYTNAAS
-254 LPGTGQGS
+254 LPSTGQGS

-285 GAVIGVRTDHY
+285 GAVIGIQTDHY

-301 LTGIEPGTQYNMRA
+301 LVGIEPGTQYNMRA
-315 TYVCSGGVQEFESLA
+315 TYVCTGGVQEFEPLA

-358 TDFAG
+358 TDFTG

-421 HALGAKAIAQL
+421 HALGKKAISQL
-432 AAWQKPGG
+432 AAWQKSSG
-440 ALYSPVPTT
+440 ALYSPVPST

-487 KYLNLWTL
+487 RYLNLWTL
-495 DGDGLVDHR
+495 DGDGLVNHR

-535 KLAGLS
+535 NLADLS
-541 GNAGDVAGWTSR
+541 GNSGDVAGWQNR
-553 RDSIRAN
+553 RDSIKAN

-567 SSRGEYRSPGYT
+567 TSRNEYRSPGYT
-579 HDTDDRANGLAV
+579 RDTDDRANALAV

-599 RYRAVTEV
+599 RHRAITEV
-607 LRTHLNASP
+607 LRNHLNASP

-628 MGAAT
+628 IGAAT

-644 AQVADPDCHTLW
+644 AQVADPACHTLW
-656 ELWDKAA
+656 ELWTKAD

-685 RPTEPGWET
+685 RPTEPGWSS
-694 YEVIPQ
+694 YEAIPQ

-705 KISTVTSTVEGDIR
+705 KINTIVPTPKGDIR
-719 FGITRDGTR
+719 FGITRDGDQ
-728 VTVTLTSPG
+728 VTSTLTSPT

-745 PTYGGASPVVE
+745 PTYRGSSPVIK
-756 AGGTT
+756 ANGTA
-761 VFTAGS
+761 VFTGGS
-767 ATGNV
+767 STGSV
-772 DGLRYDGKDS
+772 SGLTYEGKDS
-782 AYVYFLLQPGTWTLT
+782 SYVYFTVQPGNWTFT
-797 ATGVGRL
+797 VTGAGRL
-804 DDLALGRP
+804 DNLALDRP
-812 VTSNNSLENGEWG
+812 VSSNNSLENGDWG
-825 RNRLTDGRLTGVSG
+825 KNRLTDGRLTGVTG
-839 ARGYTSAEFT
+839 AKGYTSNDFPAADI
-849 SPEVSANPVW
+849 SANPVW
-859 VEIDLGADTD
+859 VEIDLGADAD

-874 LFPRTDTPAA
+874 LFPRTDTSAA

-894 FTVQTRPDGSSA
+894 FTIQTRADGGTS

-911 TVTGQSDPDGRV
+911 TVTAQPNPNGRV
-923 QTYGFRTVTAR
+923 QTYGFRTATAR
-934 HVRLQATRLGAP
+934 YLRLQATRLGAP
-946 ATDETTKY
+946 ASDETTKY

-978 GDWGRTR
+978 GDWGKTR
-985 VLDGA
+985 VLDGTL
-990 PTSVAGA
+990 TSVTGA
-997 KGFTSIDFPAADVG
+997 KGFTSIDFPSADVS
-1011 ANPVWV
+1011 ATPVWI
-1017 EVDLG
+1017 EIDLG
-1022 ADRPIG
+1022 ADRAIG
-1028 TVTLHP
+1028 SVTLHP
-1034 RTDAGAAGG
+1034 RTDTGGAGG
-1043 GTAGFPVD
+1043 GSAGFPVD
-1051 FTFQTRADGATTYTT
+1051 FTIQTRADGGTSYSTV
-1066 ARTVTGEPNPN
+1066 RTVTGQPNPG
-1077 GAAQSYTLGSA
+1077 GAAQTYTLSSA
-1088 NGRHLRLRVT
+1088 PGRYLRLRAT
-1098 RLGRPASDETTK
+1098 RLGAPATDEAAK
-1110 YRLQLAEIRIGR
+1110 YRLQLAEIRVA

>member
-1 MPGITR
+1 MQRISR

-14 IAVALA
+14 IGVALA
-20 PTLGSV
+20 PTLGSLV
-26 TLPRLAATASAAVAW
+26 LPGLTPPASAAVSW
-41 TAKWIWAP
+41 STKWIWA
-49 SSSANQ
+49 SASSANQ

-63 TLASAPSKA
+63 TLDSVPSKA

-92 FEGGLKR
+92 FEGQLKR

-106 YYDEIDLSPYLKSGD
+106 YYDELDLAPYLTSGG
-121 NTLALLVWYFGKQGF
+121 NAVALLVWYFGKQGF
-136 SHHSSGKGGLLLQS
+136 SHNSSGQGGLLFQS
-150 DIEAGSTTT
+150 DIQTGSNTT

-164 TGWKHTV
+164 TNWKHTV
-171 HPGYSNDTSGTQ
+171 HPGYSNNTSGTQ

-192 VHYDARAAAVMT
+192 VYYDARNAAAMA
-204 GWRSPGFDDSRWT
+204 GWESAGFDDSGWS
-217 APADF
+217 APADL
-222 GAAGSA
+222 GAAGAA
-228 PWNGLVERPIPQFR
+228 PWNALVQRPIPQFR
-242 HSGLRSYTNAAS
+242 HSGLRTYTNAAS
-254 LPGTGQGS
+254 LPSTGQGA
-262 TAISATLPS
+262 TAISAALPS
-271 NLQVTPFLKVDAPA
+271 NLQVTPYLKVDAPA
-285 GAVIGVRTDHY
+285 GAVIGMQTDHY

-301 LTGIEPGTQYNMRA
+301 LTGIEPGTGYNMRA
-315 TYVCSGGVQEFESLA
+315 TYVCAGGVQEFESLA

-343 GVTILELKYRESGYD
+343 GVTILGLKYRESGYD

-363 SFSSSDAFLDTLWTK
+363 SFSSSDAFLDTLWGK

-396 RERAQWWGDVVNQLK
+396 RERSQWWGDVVNQLK
-411 EGFYTFDTRS
+411 EGFYTFDDRS

-432 AAWQKPGG
+432 TSWQKDSG
-440 ALYSPVPTT
+440 ALYSPIPSV
-449 IWTAELP
+449 IWTSELP

-472 TGNADAVTVA
+472 TGNADAVTGA

-487 KYLNLWTL
+487 KYLSLWSL
-495 DGDGLVDHR
+495 DSDGLVTHR
-504 AGDWDWEDWGS
+504 KGDWDWEDWGS

-535 KLAGLS
+535 QLADLS
-541 GNAGDVAGWTSR
+541 GNSGDVAGWQAQ
-553 RDSIRAN
+553 RDSVKAN

-567 SSRGEYRSPGYT
+567 ASKNEYRSPGYT
-579 HDTDDRANGLAV
+579 KDTDDRANALAV

-639 RNRFA
+639 RNRYA
-644 AQVADPDCHTLW
+644 AQVADPACYTLW

-685 RPTEPGWET
+685 RPTRPGWET
-694 YEVIPQ
+694 YDVLPQ
-700 TGTLT
+700 TGTLAE
-705 KISTVTSTVEGDIR
+705 IDTVIPTVKGDIR
-719 FGITRDGTR
+719 FGIERDGTK
-728 VTVTLTSPG
+728 VTLTLTSPS

-745 PTYGGASPVVE
+745 PTYGGSQPVIK

-761 VFTAGS
+761 VFTGGS
-767 ATGNV
+767 STGSV
-772 DGLRYDGKDS
+772 SGLTYAGKDS
-782 AYVYFLLQPGTWTLT
+782 SYVYFTLRPGTWTLT
-797 ATGVGRL
+797 ATGTGRL
-804 DDLALGRP
+804 DNLALGAT
-812 VTSNNSLENGEWG
+812 VTSNNSLENGNWG
-825 RNRLTDGRLTGVSG
+825 RNRLTDGVLTSVTG
-839 ARGYTSAEFT
+839 AKGYTSNDFA
-849 SPEVSANPVW
+849 SADVSANPVW

-874 LFPRTDTPAA
+874 LFPRTDTPAS

-894 FTVQTRPDGSSA
+894 FTLQTRADGAAS

-911 TVTGQSDPDGRV
+911 TVTAEPNPNGLP
-923 QTYGFRTVTAR
+923 QTYGFKTTTAR
-934 HVRLQATRLGAP
+934 YVRLQATRLGTP
-946 ATDETTKY
+946 AADETTRY

-967 TTVTANCALEN
+967 TTATANYTLEN
-978 GDWGRTR
+978 GDWGKTR
-985 VLDGA
+985 VLDGIT
-990 PTSVAGA
+990 TSVSGA
-997 KGFTSIDFPAADVG
+997 RGFTSIDFPSADVS
-1011 ANPVWV
+1011 ATPVWI

-1022 ADRPIG
+1022 AERAIG
-1028 TVTLHP
+1028 SVTLHP
-1034 RTDAGAAGG
+1034 RTDTAAAGG

-1051 FTFQTRADGATTYTT
+1051 FTIQTRADGSTSYTT
-1066 ARTVTGEPNPN
+1066 VRTVTGQANPN
-1077 GAAQSYTLGSA
+1077 GTAQTYTLTSA
-1088 NGRHLRLRVT
+1088 TGRYLRLRAT
-1098 RLGRPASDETTK
+1098 KLGTPASDESTR
-1110 YRLQLAEIRIGR
+1110 YRLQLAEIRIQ